1 MDAIAKHVYMAR
13 IAEQVERYQEMVDH
27 IKYVASHPKEG
38 QDHVIL
44 TKDERSLLSV
54 AYKNI
59 VSGRRA
65 SWRSVKSSEQK
76 ESAHRDSTVL
86 PMIVALRE
94 KIEKELTD
102 ICMEIITLLRD
113 YLIFNG
119 KENVEDQVFYLKM
132 VGDYYRY
139 LAEFQTGEAL
149 AESKANADQAY
160 QEAMKRGQEA
170 NLSPTIPVLLGL
182 ALNYSVFYYEILN
195 NPDKVGGIRDDGW

>member
-1 MDAIAKHVYMAR
+1 MDAIAKHAYMAR
-13 IAEQVERYQEMVDH
+13 ISEQVERYQEMVEH

-54 AYKNI
+54 AYKN
-59 VSGRRA
+59 VVRCRRA

-76 ESAHRDSTVL
+76 ESNNPDSTVL

-102 ICMEIITLLRD
+102 ICMEIINLLRD
-113 YLIFNG
+113 HLIFDG

-149 AESKANADQAY
+149 ADSKANADQA
-160 QEAMKRGQEA
+160 
-170 NLSPTIPVLLGL
+170 
-182 ALNYSVFYYEILN
+182 
-195 NPDKVGGIRDDGW
+195 